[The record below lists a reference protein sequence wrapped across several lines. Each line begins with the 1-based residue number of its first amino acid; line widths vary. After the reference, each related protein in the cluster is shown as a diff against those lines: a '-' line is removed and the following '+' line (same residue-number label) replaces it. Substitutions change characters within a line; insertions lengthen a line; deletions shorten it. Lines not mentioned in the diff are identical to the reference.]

1 MPDAIGPYRLHEE
14 IGRGGMSI
22 VYAATDSR
30 NNRRVALKVLP
41 PEFAHNPVFLNR
53 FVKEGESAVKL
64 QHSNIVR
71 TYEASKAGHY
81 HYIAMELAQKGTLSD
96 RMKQSKG
103 MLSEGVVVDI
113 LRHAAAGLDYAHGL
127 GIVHRDIKPS
137 NIIFAGDGRAMI
149 ADFGV
154 AKELTSEYTQVT
166 TPGFSVGTPAYMSPE
181 QARGDMDLD
190 RRADIYSLGVVAY
203 ALLTGKMP
211 FEAPSQLLLLRK
223 IVDDIPPPADAV
235 NPHIHPGAAY
245 VLHHVLAKDPNARY
259 QSAGEFVAQLAAAL
273 EQPRWESAGGQDAT
287 VAMIPLTAG
296 SRPPTR
302 EPSPPPAYQPSRR
315 PTPPPAYAPSSAAG
329 RQPVS
334 RAPSPPARRR
344 WPLFLVGVV
353 GLLVIGLLAGVYIL
367 PSISPARSADLPA
380 SEATV
385 RNPADTEPTHTTT
398 SSGQSAAP
406 DFSGVAPSVGAEPS
420 LETASVLPSELAEPV
435 PQAILSDGLTQF
447 IWLRQEELAP
457 DEALELVFWS
467 ATSGQEGWQEGIV
480 PAGLR
485 REGDQDAWQVEV
497 DMLTLPRIYG
507 QALEPGAYLWGIV
520 RVQLLPDYRRL
531 ELESEAR
538 PFTFQPSVAD
548 GNGMEDGTENMAG
561 AVCTGP
567 LCGGR

>member
-30 NNRRVALKVLP
+30 NNRRVAMKVLP
-41 PEFAHNPVFLNR
+41 PEFAHNPTFLNR

-64 QHSNIVR
+64 RHPNIVR
-71 TYEASKAGHY
+71 TYEASKAGSY

-103 MLSEGVVVDI
+103 ILSETVVIDI
-113 LRHAAAGLDYAHGL
+113 LRHAAAGLDYAHSL
-127 GIVHRDIKPS
+127 EIVHRDIKPS

-154 AKELTSEYTQVT
+154 AKELTSDYTQVT
-166 TPGFSVGTPAYMSPE
+166 TPGFSVGTPAYMAPE

-223 IVDDIPPPADAV
+223 IVDEIPPPADAV

-287 VAMIPLTAG
+287 VAMIPITAG
-296 SRPPTR
+296 NRPPTSG
-302 EPSPPPAYQPSRR
+302 PTPPPAYQPSRR
-315 PTPPPAYAPSSAAG
+315 PSPPPAYAPSAAAG

-367 PSISPARSADLPA
+367 PRILPA
-380 SEATV
+380 QSGAIPIGEATV
-385 RNPADTEPTHTTT
+385 LSPADTVVATTASSDGRTTT
-398 SSGQSAAP
+398 AASTVTKP
-406 DFSGVAPSVGAEPS
+406 TEEATAVP
-420 LETASVLPSELAEPV
+420 ETAPTVSSQLTEPA
-435 PQAILSDGLTQF
+435 PQAIFNS
-447 IWLRQEELAP
+447 QEALFVWQRTESLAP
-457 DEALELVFWS
+457 NEALELVFWS
-467 ATSGQEGWQEGIV
+467 VSSGQEGWQEGIA
-480 PAGLR
+480 PAGLQ
-485 REGDQDAWQVEV
+485 REGNAGKWQADV
-497 DMLTLPRIYG
+497 DMLTLPEVYG
-507 QALEPGAYLWGIV
+507 QAMEPGAYLWGIV
-520 RVQLLPDYRRL
+520 RVQLQPDYRRI

-538 PFTFQPSVAD
+538 PFTFQPAMTEEDTTGVA
-548 GNGMEDGTENMAG
+548 
-561 AVCTGP
+561 CTGP